1 VRPCKANVEALLSFN
16 DLQKNQFTVRS
27 LHNLPTNEVAYLK
40 ATREYD
46 SSAYR
51 QKTEL
56 CQKTLLDS
64 ARELDTHFD
73 HLQDLAMNEV
83 DKILMQHA
91 VEPKAKGFANAK
103 RTCNLV
109 LCFGF
114 SSE

>member
-1 VRPCKANVEALLSFN
+1 MRPCQANVEALLSLN

-27 LHNLPTNEVAYLK
+27 LHNLPTNELAYLK

-51 QKTEL
+51 QKFEL
-56 CQKTLLDS
+56 SQKTFLGS

-73 HLQDLAMNEV
+73 HLQDLAMSEV

-91 VEPKAKGFANAK
+91 VEPKAKGIANAK

-109 LCFGF
+109 LSYGF
-114 SSE
+114 SS